1 MEGEWKVYGSGKEGD
16 PLTPLRLLA
25 LCVLAGL
32 LSGYLLVLTL
42 FAFVV
47 ALVFIVVAAVFI
59 PLSLLLP
66 RRHTALY
73 LFAFA
78 TGFGCLMKR
87 KYNILVCGQILY
99 NFPPPQLQSIVV
111 AATRHTKRKEGVV
124 HCLYDSIS

>member
-1 MEGEWKVYGSGKEGD
+1 MPEELALFKQTLEGMGKGMGKEGEGRYMEGEWKVYGSGKEGD

-42 FAFVV
+42 FALVV

-73 LFAFA
+73 LFA
-78 TGFGCLMKR
+78 L
-87 KYNILVCGQILY
+87 
-99 NFPPPQLQSIVV
+99 PQALAV
-111 AATRHTKRKEGVV
+111 
-124 HCLYDSIS
+124 